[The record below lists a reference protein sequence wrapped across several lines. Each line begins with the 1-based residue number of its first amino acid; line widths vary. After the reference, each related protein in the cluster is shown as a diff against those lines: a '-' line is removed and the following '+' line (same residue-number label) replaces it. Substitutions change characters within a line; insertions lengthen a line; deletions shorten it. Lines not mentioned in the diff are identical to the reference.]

1 MSKGVHMGTEQTASK
16 SSFAGDVNEQKVKH
30 ISHAQLVVTLLKD
43 CFEGSMMIREHSIQ
57 TQAQLVGIQT
67 AQSGESPECEH
78 ISPDSLLP
86 YVIERLK
93 CIKHIQTE
101 TIEYNE
107 MTLKCVEVS
116 Q

>member
-1 MSKGVHMGTEQTASK
+1 MSKGVHMVTEQTALK
-16 SSFAGDVNEQKVKH
+16 SSFAGDINEQKVKH
-30 ISHAQLVVTLLKD
+30 NSHAQQIVTLLKD
-43 CFEGSMMIREHSIQ
+43 CIDGSMMIREHSIQ
-57 TQAQLVGIQT
+57 TQSQLVGIQT

-93 CIKHIQTE
+93 YIKHIQTE

-107 MTLKCVEVS
+107 MTLKCMEIS